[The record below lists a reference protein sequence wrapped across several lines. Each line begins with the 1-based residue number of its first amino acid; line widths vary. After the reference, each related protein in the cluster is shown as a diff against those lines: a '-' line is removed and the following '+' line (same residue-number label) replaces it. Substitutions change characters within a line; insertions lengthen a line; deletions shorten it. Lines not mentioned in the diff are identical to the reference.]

1 MKNSWGLI
9 KSVLLAND
17 APFPKK
23 ITAPQTAKKR
33 TAAWLEPDEIKAF
46 IVAAKDDEC
55 CIPMLLALMS
65 MRISEIDALRW
76 ESISPDADFIE
87 TNGSRVMDEHGHWVE
102 KDTQKTEASARRVP
116 LLIPELRKAI
126 PSSIRTA
133 ARCLMPT
140 K

>member
-9 KSVLLAND
+9 KSVLLVND
-17 APFPKK
+17 APFPQK

-46 IVAAKDDEC
+46 VAAAKDDEY

-102 KDTQKTEASARRVP
+102 KIRKKPKP
-116 LLIPELRKAI
+116 LPGG
-126 PSSIRTA
+126 S
-133 ARCLMPT
+133 RC
-140 K
+140 